1 MATTKKAKKVSKAKV
16 ANNTKPATP
25 AKPDLLIPSGNM
37 ANGVRMKVPPVK
49 NPFAIDNVN
58 NKDCSTRASI
68 QVVMLDPVI

>member
-1 MATTKKAKKVSKAKV
+1 MLRQIPFFGKCMNCDGDERQYQLTY
-16 ANNTKPATP
+16 NFQL
-25 AKPDLLIPSGNM
+25 DLDG
-37 ANGVRMKVPPVK
+37 NGVRMKVPPVK